1 MPAATYS
8 STGGCLLALVRVIAS
23 GRTCR
28 AAQHVRLV
36 SPASQKEYQIGA
48 PILFHLTLD
57 AGTVR
62 KVSNVR
68 CDDGLARIAD
78 VIAPDRFTWSNAS
91 HGRQALKAPDV
102 TDQRAVTSGAGEVEV
117 RDPTTPID
125 LARDGASADV
135 AFSTLGVNACESM
148 PVGNGEIAL
157 NSWAFPNG
165 DVRLLIGKRDAFC
178 GEVHVDRVSSPRT
191 IGRGRNLLI
200 RHGSS
205 QRRITVLL
213 PDMTPR
219 RRCTPVHR
227 PGHRAQGLGRPQSF
241 AHPGRVAGNDS
252 DGDDG
257 AERSVVDRGGRPGPS
272 PRQVP
277 YLRMWRWPGMPS
289 PWMTTAAFPGSIDA
303 VVPTS
308 ARAITAICQPR

>member
-28 AAQHVRLV
+28 ASEYVRLV
-36 SPASQKEYQIGA
+36 SPASQNEYQIGA

-78 VIAPDRFTWSNAS
+78 VVAPDRFTWSNAS
-91 HGRQALKAPDV
+91 HGRQALKAIVV
-102 TDQRAVTSGAGEVEV
+102 TDQRAVASGVGEVEV
-117 RDPTTPID
+117 RDPTSSID

-135 AFSTLGVNACESM
+135 AFSTLGVHACDSM

-191 IGRGRNLLI
+191 IGRGRNLFDPPWFKPAADN
-200 RHGSS
+200 GSS
-205 QRRITVLL
+205 
-213 PDMTPR
+213 PKYD
-219 RRCTPVHR
+219 
-227 PGHRAQGLGRPQSF
+227 
-241 AHPGRVAGNDS
+241 
-252 DGDDG
+252 
-257 AERSVVDRGGRPGPS
+257 
-272 PRQVP
+272 
-277 YLRMWRWPGMPS
+277 
-289 PWMTTAAFPGSIDA
+289 
-303 VVPTS
+303 TS
-308 ARAITAICQPR
+308 ATVHSGSPARAPSSRSGSTAIIRSSGSSCRERFRW